1 LNPEIDIFI
10 IKILNLFEKTDTSK
24 KDLIDKLNQDFPN
37 RYESFF
43 MKILFMMMEVKLIQ
57 GDKETIKEVIL
68 RELKYSN
75 NLIKRNDYLTPEPK
89 EELNDNDLFI
99 FSANTLLILLGI
111 EIEDFE
117 VYCFR
122 DINLYFTIKLYIYT
136 EDYQSGLAEL
146 KILLEKE
153 NYYNNKSIFLNIFS
167 KIIYR
172 IAITNTELIR
182 SMNDC
187 SDLTY
192 SKITNVRGLYK

>member
-1 LNPEIDIFI
+1 
-10 IKILNLFEKTDTSK
+10 
-24 KDLIDKLNQDFPN
+24 
-37 RYESFF
+37 
-43 MKILFMMMEVKLIQ
+43 MMMEVKLIP

-75 NLIKRNDYLTPEPK
+75 NLIKRNEYLLPDSK

-111 EIEDFE
+111 ELEDFE

-146 KILLEKE
+146 KILFEKE
-153 NYYNNKSIFLNIFS
+153 NYFNNKSIFLLN
-167 KIIYR
+167 
-172 IAITNTELIR
+172 L
-182 SMNDC
+182 
-187 SDLTY
+187 
-192 SKITNVRGLYK
+192 

>member
-1 LNPEIDIFI
+1 MNPDIDFFI
-10 IKILNLFEKTDTSK
+10 IKILNLFEKTETSK
-24 KDLIDKLNQDFPN
+24 KDLIDRLNQDFPN

-43 MKILFMMMEVKLIQ
+43 MKILFMMMEVKLIP

-75 NLIKRNDYLTPEPK
+75 NLIKRNEYLLPDSK

-111 EIEDFE
+111 ELEDFE

-146 KILLEKE
+146 KILFEKE
-153 NYYNNKSIFLNIFS
+153 NYFNNKSIFLHYFS

-172 IAITNTELIR
+172 ISMTNIELIR
-182 SMNDC
+182 SMNDY

-192 SKITNVRGLYK
+192 SKTTNVRRLYK

>member
-1 LNPEIDIFI
+1 MNPEIDIFI